1 MLLMLLLVRWLRM
14 RMELISEEGPNTS
27 QQFAIFETRF
37 RVVKVDRLVVERQKQ
52 QQDWER
58 KTRERRK
65 RGKMDSTARMT
76 RTMIAREG
84 KRREIEKRR
93 KRKSMIM
100 AASTIGKR
108 LDPHQI
114 LLLLDFRHIF
124 RSVPHKSQCFW

>member
-76 RTMIAREG
+76 RTMIAR
-84 KRREIEKRR
+84 

-100 AASTIGKR
+100 AARTRGKR